1 MRVRFKLLRPP
12 PLQFIRCLLPTD
24 KPPSLYKTYCAM
36 VAAQTARAAFFYAR
50 HNSRRGIMHFQV
62 VLFTIR
68 TPIHSSKK
76 ETSIVVEALE

>member
-1 MRVRFKLLRPP
+1 
-12 PLQFIRCLLPTD
+12 
-24 KPPSLYKTYCAM
+24 M

-76 ETSIVVEALE
+76 ETSIVVEALEWRSDGRQLMNTIFNGTSSQK